1 MSHRTTYY
9 VGPKAPIWPL
19 GRGVRGLGCGFLVW
33 LLLLLGLGLV
43 AFSLSMVAGLTP
55 FLERHANM
63 IWATVSVLSL
73 AWPALYCWAGWFRT
87 FFGYWPAPEEGRGFG
102 ATCATCGSTVRRGR
116 PLEGA
121 FICDTCARQRALD
134 TRRLIVPGVTMIGVT
149 FAANGIASILNL
161 RAHYAGIDAS
171 STVSGYPGIS
181 AIDALGTVGSV
192 GLTVSG
198 LIIIYRILRH
208 MVFAPL
214 QPRHLLMARR
224 QIVASLERSQ
234 EDTGRP

>member
-73 AWPALYCWAGWFRT
+73 AWPASCLL
-87 FFGYWPAPEEGRGFG
+87 PGRR
-102 ATCATCGSTVRRGR
+102 STVGPAGSAPSLAIGR
-116 PLEGA
+116 LPKKVVDLGPPVPRADRPSDAAVPSKGPLSV
-121 FICDTCARQRALD
+121 TRAPGNALS
-134 TRRLIVPGVTMIGVT
+134 TR
-149 FAANGIASILNL
+149 
-161 RAHYAGIDAS
+161 
-171 STVSGYPGIS
+171 
-181 AIDALGTVGSV
+181 
-192 GLTVSG
+192 
-198 LIIIYRILRH
+198 
-208 MVFAPL
+208 
-214 QPRHLLMARR
+214 
-224 QIVASLERSQ
+224 VA
-234 EDTGRP
+234 